1 MSTMLL
7 NRNTSID
14 SAVHRQN
21 VQVLL
26 EKIAEADA
34 ILVGAAAGMSAS
46 CGFNFFYQ
54 NDAIFGAILGRFS
67 PKIWIYWRIQWL
79 LLPLS
84 LPGGLTG
91 PSLPEWV
98 TWSMSVPQVSPIMT

>member
-7 NRNTSID
+7 NRKTSVD
-14 SAVHRQN
+14 PAVHRQN

-26 EKIAEADA
+26 GKIAEADA

-54 NDAIFGAILGRFS
+54 NDAIFEQYLGNFHR
-67 PKIWIYWRIQWL
+67 KYGL
-79 LLPLS
+79 LGHSMAFTTVIP
-84 LPGGLTG
+84 PRRPTG
-91 PSLPEWV
+91 PSWPGWV
-98 TWSMSVPQVSPIMT
+98 TWSMNVPQASPIMT

>member
-7 NRNTSID
+7 NRKTSVD
-14 SAVHRQN
+14 PAVHRQN

-26 EKIAEADA
+26 GKIAEADA

-54 NDAIFGAILGRFS
+54 NDAIFEQYLGDFHRKYGFIGAFNGFYYRYPS
-67 PKIWIYWRIQWL
+67 RRP
-79 LLPLS
+79 
-84 LPGGLTG
+84 TG
-91 PSLPEWV
+91 PSWPGWV
-98 TWSMSVPQVSPIMT
+98 TWSMNVPQASPIMT

>member
-26 EKIAEADA
+26 GKIAEADA

-54 NDAIFGAILGRFS
+54 NDAMFEQYLGDFH
-67 PKIWIYWRIQWL
+67 
-79 LLPLS
+79 
-84 LPGGLTG
+84 
-91 PSLPEWV
+91 
-98 TWSMSVPQVSPIMT
+98 

>member
-26 EKIAEADA
+26 EKIAEAER
-34 ILVGAAAGMSAS
+34 
-46 CGFNFFYQ
+46 CGGYV
-54 NDAIFGAILGRFS
+54 RFL
-67 PKIWIYWRIQWL
+67 RLQL
-79 LLPLS
+79 LLS
-84 LPGGLTG
+84 KRCD
-91 PSLPEWV
+91 
-98 TWSMSVPQVSPIMT
+98 I